1 MSDDID
7 VGGGEPTR
15 EEQLLAGAP
24 VNEEDAGKTIVATA
38 RPIKADEQD
47 AITTAIRTS
56 HTLATLE
63 VSLTTFNEIKALFEE
78 AGYDHVFLEDGK
90 MIDMTG
96 VGLVPPPTPD
106 KVDIFINGKP
116 YSIPYGDGNL
126 SYQEIRD
133 LAYPDSEYPK
143 FPSCTWASKVS
154 GQSGIL
160 YPGKGIM
167 LENGLNITIVDTSN
181 A

>member
-24 VNEEDAGKTIVATA
+24 ANEEEGGKTIVATA
-38 RPIKADEQD
+38 RPIKAEEQE

-56 HTLATLE
+56 HTLATME

-90 MIDMTG
+90 MMDMTG
-96 VGLVPPPTPD
+96 IGLVPPPDPE
-106 KVDIFINGKP
+106 KVDIFINSKP
-116 YSIPYGDGNL
+116 YSIPYGEGEL

-133 LAYPDSEYPK
+133 LAFPDSEHPK
-143 FPSCTWASKVS
+143 FPSCTWRSKVS

-160 YPGKGIM
+160 SPNKGIM
-167 LENGLNITIVDTSN
+167 LEQGLIINIMDTSN